1 MDGMSL
7 TYGEIRNQPRSWA
20 ETIAAMGGHWASIK
34 DAIPSG
40 EEAQALFV
48 GSGTSLYIAQAA
60 AAVFQEA
67 TGHVSRATPAS
78 EVFLSPGTTV
88 PRRAPTV
95 GFLISR
101 SGATSE
107 AVLAAEH
114 LRRSCPNVAT
124 VAVTCNRDT
133 ALAAATDHAIELPFA
148 NDRSVVMTQSFTCML
163 LALQL
168 VAADVAGARALRA
181 ELELLPGLLG
191 HDLDRFEAFGKDL
204 GERSSL
210 RRFVFLGLGPNAGLA
225 EEGTLK
231 LKEMTQV
238 PCEAYNPL
246 EFRHGPIS
254 TVADDTAAIILEGDR
269 DRSYL
274 GDVERDLR
282 RLGATV
288 ATIGPFPAAAA
299 DLALLLPGGLS
310 DLARGPLYIPALQFL
325 AYHRALLLGLD
336 PDRPRNLNPVVVLN
350 GR

>member
-1 MDGMSL
+1 VTSQ
-7 TYGEIRNQPRSWA
+7 TYDEIRNQPTSWA
-20 ETIAAMGGHWASIK
+20 ETIGAVDRRWP
-34 DAIPSG
+34 AIRDSLPFS
-40 EEAQALFV
+40 EAAQALFV
-48 GSGTSLYIAQAA
+48 GSGTSLYIAQGA

-67 TGHVSRATPAS
+67 TGYPSRAAAAS

-88 PRRAPTV
+88 PSRAPV
-95 GFLISR
+95 VAFLISR
-101 SGATSE
+101 SGSTSE

-114 LRRSCPNVAT
+114 LRRAYPNAAT
-124 VAVTCNRDT
+124 VAVTSNLGT
-133 ALAAATDHAIELPFA
+133 PLAAAADHAIELPFA

-168 VAADVAGARALRA
+168 VAADVAGNGALRA
-181 ELELLPGLLG
+181 ELGRLP
-191 HDLDRFEAFGKDL
+191 DLVEEHLDGFEAFGREL
-204 GERSSL
+204 GERDDL
-210 RRFVFLGLGPNAGLA
+210 RRFVVLGLGPNAGLA

-254 TVADDTAAIILEGDR
+254 IVADDTAAVLLEGER
-269 DRSYL
+269 ERAYL

-282 RLGATV
+282 RFGAAV
-288 ATIGPFPAAAA
+288 AAIGPYPAEAATS
-299 DLALLLPGGLS
+299 ALRLPDGLS
-310 DLARGPLYIPALQFL
+310 DLARGPLYLPALQFL

-336 PDRPRNLNPVVVLN
+336 PDRPRNLDAVIILN